1 VYGDGYSKS
10 ILFIV
15 ESLRPKQWIKNFLV
29 FAGILFSKNLFNS
42 PMLLD
47 VISAFFIFCLSS
59 GVIYII
65 NDIADVEKDR
75 LNPLKANRPIA
86 SGRLKVRDAKIVV
99 AILLPICLVISYSMG
114 LEFFLVV
121 ISYILLQILYSFYLK
136 NIPILDIFSISLGS
150 VLRVV
155 GGVVVINVEISSWLF
170 ICTILLALF
179 LAISKRRYELIA
191 LDQEAK
197 NHRKVLAEY
206 SPNLLDQMISVV
218 TTSLLVTYTMYTIS
232 EETVTRFGTKYLV
245 FTVPFVLYGIFR
257 YLYLMYQ
264 KGFGGSPESAI
275 ISDRPLMINVIL
287 WIIIVLILIYL

>member
-1 VYGDGYSKS
+1 VGDIDSKS
-10 ILFIV
+10 ILVIV

-29 FAGILFSKNLFNS
+29 FAGILFSKNLFNF

-47 VISAFFIFCLSS
+47 VVSAFFIFCLSS
-59 GVIYII
+59 GVVYII

-86 SGRLKVRDAKIVV
+86 SGRLRVRDAKIVV
-99 AILLPICLVISYSMG
+99 AILLPICLVISYSMD

-170 ICTILLALF
+170 ICTILLALL

-197 NHRKVLAEY
+197 NHRKVLGEY
-206 SPNLLDQMISVV
+206 SPNLLDQMLSIV

-232 EETVTRFGTKYLV
+232 EETISRFGTKSLV
-245 FTVPFVLYGIFR
+245 FTIPFVLYGIFR

-275 ISDRPLMINVIL
+275 IFDKPLMINVAL

>member
-1 VYGDGYSKS
+1 MGNDYRKV
-10 ILFIV
+10 IWATV
-15 ESLRPKQWIKNFLV
+15 ESLRPKQWTKNLLV
-29 FAGILFSKNLFNS
+29 FAGILFSKNLLNL

-59 GVIYII
+59 GVVYII
-65 NDIADVEKDR
+65 NDIADIEKDR

-86 SGRLKVRDAKIVV
+86 SGRLKVWQVKVAVIV
-99 AILLPICLVISYSMG
+99 LTPICLTASYFIS
-114 LEFFLVV
+114 LRLFLVI
-121 ISYILLQILYSFYLK
+121 ISYIILQIFYSFYIK

-155 GGVVVINVEISSWLF
+155 GGVVVINVTVSSWLL
-170 ICTILLALF
+170 ICTILLSLLLAL
-179 LAISKRRYELIA
+179 SKRRYELIA

-264 KGFGGSPESAI
+264 KGFGESPESAI
-275 ISDRPLMINVIL
+275 IFDRPLMINVLL
-287 WIIIVLILIYL
+287 WIIIVLISIYL